1 MGWFS
6 SVTSV
11 FTKVVNAVG
20 SFFGQAFNILKE
32 FIHRLIGLGDYFLSL
47 LGIMPMKKIRV
58 TVVILR
64 NQNGPLA
71 EEARVRARVKE
82 VSNKIFETEAKI
94 EIVAPMAG
102 LVVIEPGIAPSY
114 ALEVGC
120 GTEAWG
126 EEFGDAGAYFR
137 DRLAWSFAGT
147 FLGYGEPVTAF
158 VVLSIEPGGGCSLGP
173 LTNYVTVEKVTETIP
188 GQQPTGDD
196 VSVPDTVVDTIR
208 LRTLAHEIAHACGL
222 WHPFWFWSGDVN
234 NLMTKS
240 GDGGVGTELSRWQR
254 AIFRTSRHVTYL

>member
-20 SFFGQAFNILKE
+20 SAVGQAFNILKE
-32 FIHRLIGLGDYFLSL
+32 FIRRLIGLGNFFLSL
-47 LGIMPMKKIRV
+47 LGHMPMKKIRV

-71 EEARVRARVKE
+71 EETRVRARVEE
-82 VSNKIFETEAKI
+82 VSQIFETEAKI
-94 EIVAPMAG
+94 EIVAPRAG
-102 LVVIEPGIAPSY
+102 LVVTEPGRAPTY
-114 ALEVGC
+114 ALEVSC
-120 GTEAWG
+120 GAGAWG

-137 DRLAWSFAGT
+137 DRLASSLLGT
-147 FLGYGEPVTAF
+147 LFGVGQPVTAF
-158 VVLSIEPGGGCSLGP
+158 VVLSIEPLGGCSLGP
-173 LTNYVTVEKVTETIP
+173 LTNYVTVEKVTERIP
-188 GQQPTGDD
+188 GQQTTGDD
-196 VSVPDTVVDTIR
+196 VSVPDTDVDTIR

-222 WHPFWFWSGDVN
+222 WHPWSDDVN

-240 GDGGVGTELSRWQR
+240 SDGGVGTELSRWQR
-254 AIFRTSRHVTYL
+254 AIFRASRHVTYL